1 MGSSSSKPKK
11 QTYDTGGLYGNSTT
25 GRSGTTYTP
34 TDFEKNL
41 VNTTTGAIPQ
51 YLQQMINPSYD
62 SEIFKAQTAQRNRLA
77 NQSFENNLINPLASR
92 GLTRGSSVN
101 QLSGMFANK
110 LADAE
115 IAAMANEDARV
126 QGILNS
132 LFNIYQVPYQNMM
145 GITNQSQGLYAN
157 ELKRVA
163 DENSSNNGMFGSV
176 AGAAGSILGGLGG
189 TGGSGEGNL
198 WSSLLPTI
206 GTVAGGLIGGPTGAA
221 VGGGIGS
228 AAGGMMSNGK
238 KSEA

>member
-1 MGSSSSKPKK
+1 MSSSSSKPKS
-11 QTYDTGGLYGNSTT
+11 QTVNTGGLYGNSTT
-25 GRSGTTYTP
+25 GGSGTTYKP

-41 VNTTTGAIPQ
+41 VNTTTSAIPQ

-132 LFNIYQVPYQNMM
+132 LLSTYQIPYNMMM
-145 GITNQSQGLYAN
+145 GINNASKDLYGQEIQRAAN
-157 ELKRVA
+157 EDAYWTGMANAVA
-163 DENSSNNGMFGSV
+163 SASSS
-176 AGAAGSILGGLGG
+176 AGSGGKGG
-189 TGGSGEGNL
+189 
-198 WSSLLPTI
+198 
-206 GTVAGGLIGGPTGAA
+206 
-221 VGGGIGS
+221 
-228 AAGGMMSNGK
+228 K
-238 KSEA
+238 